1 MLRSM
6 AEHEPPAPKPR
17 GETHRRA
24 LHDALLGEPRTAREL
39 SVALSL
45 RERDVLSH
53 LEHLD
58 RSLDHTGE
66 RLEIEPARCLACGF
80 AFDERA
86 RLTKPGR
93 CPRCRATRIALPRFS
108 IVPDD

>member
-1 MLRSM
+1 MTDSR
-6 AEHEPPAPKPR
+6 ADKPPKER
-17 GETHRRA
+17 TETHREA
-24 LHDALLGEPRTAREL
+24 LRGALRQGPLTVREL
-39 SVALSL
+39 SAAVSL

-66 RLEIEPARCLACGF
+66 RLDVEPARCLGCGF
-80 AFDERA
+80 LFDERS

-93 CPRCRATRIALPRFS
+93 CPRCRATRIALPRFV
-108 IVPDD
+108 IVREEP